1 MIILIIKPKT
11 RIKNCQ
17 DFYEM
22 LGVPRTAS
30 DGDLKKAYK
39 KLALQFHPDK
49 NKTPGATDAFKAIGK
64 AFSVLSDA
72 QKRKQYDNYGAE
84 SFESSGAPSRSQ
96 RQGYYSSTQ
105 YSWNEEE
112 FSADELFNLF
122 FGGNPAYAAQTRR
135 RQAQHQQQQ
144 QRTRTGGQEF
154 TFNTSVNGSLPLI
167 C

>member
-1 MIILIIKPKT
+1 
-11 RIKNCQ
+11 
-17 DFYEM
+17 M
-22 LGVPRTAS
+22 LGVPKTAS

-72 QKRKQYDNYGAE
+72 QKRKQYDNFGAE
-84 SFESSGAPSRSQ
+84 SFESSGGAPTRSH
-96 RQGYYSSTQ
+96 RQGYYSNSH

-135 RQAQHQQQQ
+135 RQAQHHQQQ
-144 QRTRTGGQEF
+144 QRAGHQEF
-154 TFNTSVNGSLPLI
+154 TFNTSVNRFESLTFK
-167 C
+167 